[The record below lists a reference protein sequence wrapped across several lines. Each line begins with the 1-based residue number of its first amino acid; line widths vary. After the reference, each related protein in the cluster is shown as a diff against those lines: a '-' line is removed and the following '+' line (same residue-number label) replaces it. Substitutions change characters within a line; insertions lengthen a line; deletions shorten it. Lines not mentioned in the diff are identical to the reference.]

1 MRSNPPIMNL
11 RDLSA
16 FIAVCLFW
24 GLNFVVAKFAITGLP
39 GWSPGFGGVP
49 PIAFA
54 FLRFLVLALILF
66 PFLRPLPKQWGTL
79 VLVAMGMG
87 CLQYVLIFIGL
98 ETATPSGMALVL
110 QSGVPFVT
118 LLSVVWLK
126 EKIGWARGTGT
137 ALAIAGVLLV
147 VANPAELTLAI
158 GLLYGLG
165 AALVSSVAMILI
177 RRIDM
182 KPMRLQ
188 AWIGLI
194 SAPILFVGTA
204 AFETGQAEAVMS
216 GGWMFAAALAFT
228 VILVNVYGHGVFYYV
243 LQKYETTLVAPLTLL
258 APLIGVASGILLTG
272 DPFGWRLAVGGLL
285 TLAGAGI
292 VASRPNKAL
301 PDAALVREESL

>member
-1 MRSNPPIMNL
+1 MSL

-24 GLNFVVAKFAITGLP
+24 GLNFVVAKFAITGVP
-39 GWSPGFGGVP
+39 GWAPEFDGVP

-54 FLRFLVLALILF
+54 FLRFLALAIVLF
-66 PFLRPLPKQWGTL
+66 PFLRPIPKQWGTL
-79 VLVAMGMG
+79 LVVAMGMG

-165 AALVSSVAMILI
+165 AAFVASIAMILI

-188 AWIGLI
+188 AWIGVI
-194 SAPILFVGTA
+194 STPILFIGTA
-204 AFETGQAEAVMS
+204 TFETGQAEAVMS
-216 GGWMFAAALAFT
+216 GGWMFIAALAFT
-228 VILVNVYGHGVFYYV
+228 VLLVNVYGHGVFYYV

-258 APLIGVASGILLTG
+258 APLIGVASGVLLTG
-272 DPFGWRLAVGGLL
+272 DAFGWRLAVGGVL
-285 TLAGAGI
+285 TLIGAGI
-292 VASRPNKAL
+292 VASRPNKQL
-301 PDAALVREESL
+301 PKAPLVREESL

>member
-1 MRSNPPIMNL
+1 MSL
-11 RDLSA
+11 RDLTA

-24 GLNFVVAKFAITGLP
+24 GLNFVVAKFAITGMP
-39 GWSPGFGGVP
+39 GWTPGFDGVP

-54 FLRFLVLALILF
+54 FLRFLALAIVLF
-66 PFLRPLPKQWGTL
+66 PFLRPLPKQWGIL
-79 VLVAMGMG
+79 ILVAMGMG
-87 CLQYVLIFIGL
+87 CVQYAFIFIGL
-98 ETATPSGMALVL
+98 QTATPSGMALVL

-137 ALAIAGVLLV
+137 ALAIAGVVLV
-147 VANPAELTLAI
+147 VADPTEFTLAI

-165 AALVSSVAMILI
+165 AAFVASVAMILI

-188 AWIGLI
+188 AWIGLL
-194 SAPILFVGTA
+194 STPVLFIGTA
-204 AFETGQAEAVMS
+204 AFETGQAEAVIS

-228 VILVNVYGHGVFYYV
+228 VLLVNVYGHGVFYFV

-258 APLIGVASGILLTG
+258 APLIGVVSGILLTG
-272 DPFGWRLAVGGLL
+272 DPFGWRLAVGGML
-285 TLAGAGI
+285 TLIGAGI
-292 VASRPNKAL
+292 VASRPNRQL

>member
-1 MRSNPPIMNL
+1 MNL

-24 GLNFVVAKFAITGLP
+24 GLNFVVAKFAITGVP
-39 GWSPGFGGVP
+39 GWMPGFDGVP

-54 FLRFLVLALILF
+54 FLRFLALAIVLF
-66 PFLRPLPKQWGTL
+66 PFLRPLPKQWGIL
-79 VLVAMGMG
+79 ILVAMGMG
-87 CLQYVLIFIGL
+87 CVQYAFIFIGL
-98 ETATPSGMALVL
+98 QTATPSGMALVL

-137 ALAIAGVLLV
+137 ALAIAGVVLV
-147 VANPAELTLAI
+147 VADPAEFTLAI

-165 AALVSSVAMILI
+165 AAFVASVAMILI

-188 AWIGLI
+188 AWIGLL
-194 SAPILFVGTA
+194 STPVLFIGTA
-204 AFETGQAEAVMS
+204 AFETGQAEAVNS
-216 GGWMFAAALAFT
+216 GGWIFAAALAFT
-228 VILVNVYGHGVFYYV
+228 VLLVNVYGHGVFYFV

-258 APLIGVASGILLTG
+258 APLIGVVSGIQWTG
-272 DPFGWRLAVGGLL
+272 DPFGWRLAVGGML
-285 TLAGAGI
+285 TWIGAGI
-292 VASRPNKAL
+292 VASRPNRQL